1 MDDETVIEE
10 GREGSIRMITLPER
24 GKDGQAMTYRVFNNV
39 GKNKDGSPMGIYIAA
54 IDAVQLS
61 PFFGANECYN
71 IIVND
76 NGVHKIWKRKL
87 ESNNVEYFLR
97 NESKPK

>member
-1 MDDETVIEE
+1 MENNETTIEE
-10 GREGSIRMITLPER
+10 GREGDIRMITLIEK
-24 GKDGQAMTYRVFNNV
+24 GKDGQNMTYRVFNKV
-39 GKNKDGSPMGIYIAA
+39 GKYEDIYIAA

-61 PFFGANECYN
+61 TFFGANECYN

-76 NGVHKIWKRKL
+76 NGKHKIWKRKL

-97 NESKPK
+97 DEVKPK